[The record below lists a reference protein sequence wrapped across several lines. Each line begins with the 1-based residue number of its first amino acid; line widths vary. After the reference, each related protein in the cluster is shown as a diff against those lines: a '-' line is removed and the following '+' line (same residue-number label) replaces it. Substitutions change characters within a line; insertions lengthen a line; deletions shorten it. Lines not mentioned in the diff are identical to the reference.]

1 MIERIIEF
9 SIRNRFVVILA
20 TLGITIWG
28 IHAVINTPVD
38 AIPDLSENQVIVFT
52 DWMGRSPKEIEDQIT
67 YPLSVN
73 LQGLAGVKAVRSSSE
88 FNFSMINIIFE
99 DNIDFYFARER
110 VLERLTLASTFLPPG
125 VVPYMAPDAT
135 ALGQIFWYTVEGQGQ
150 DLGRLRAIQDWYVR
164 YQLNSVPG
172 VAQVASAGGFPIEYQ
187 IDVDPNKLRAYN
199 VTLGEL
205 FSAVA
210 RSNSSVGGKVV
221 QKGNAEYIIRGVGWI
236 ENTKDI
242 EKIVVKADP
251 QKGTPICVSNLAVVS
266 QGSEFR
272 RSALEKNGN
281 EAVGAV
287 VMMRH
292 GENPL
297 EVTRR
302 IKAKIQEL
310 QPGLPEGVRIVP
322 FYDRTRLIHGA
333 IETVTDTLR
342 DEMIIA
348 SLAILLILMHLRS
361 AILICMTLPLAVL
374 VSFILM
380 RHFNIASNIMS
391 LSGIAISIGILV
403 DQAIVMVENATHHL
417 TAHFGHNV
425 KITGDTREIVIPAC
439 RMVGRPI
446 FFSVIIILLS
456 FIPVFALTG
465 QEGKNFHPL
474 AFTKSF
480 AMIGVAI
487 LSITLVPA
495 LIPTFIKGRL
505 RAEEDSWL
513 VRNMIAIYKP
523 WLTWLMPRWNLA
535 MWAFSALLI
544 LGAGLF
550 PINAIVPIPWHW
562 CFLFVVG
569 LTMAITVIFTR
580 GARWQLLSFVT
591 LAALALTAYGFP
603 KIGVDYMPPLDEGS
617 ILDMPVTVPRASVTQ
632 TTDDLKARDALLR
645 RFPEVELIVG
655 KSGRA
660 DTPTDPSPLDMV
672 ESVITLR
679 PKDHWPKRKL
689 RYRDAEK
696 QTAVVLAALQDRHLI
711 GPIPQESDRHAM
723 LDPATMNA
731 ATRMDEAMREMT
743 LQQFSEFE
751 TALGPQLLDQ
761 FIAELVGRWQKAG
774 RLLAPLSEAD
784 MHRLAG
790 GLRKQFA
797 TILAA
802 GPGQEDVNRLM
813 QQIAEKLAAEK
824 KVELNP
830 ELLAVHFHPLYTAYL
845 AVTNVLGSEQPTLFT
860 EMFDFIAY
868 EREKHWRE
876 RVRQLDH
883 DIFPRAIAAYDQYAI
898 EELHKLADEKGLWAE
913 TSSPLPKGEDTHS
926 VSPHPLAGEGPGVR
940 AANESAVLDHLAQRG
955 PHPNPLPKGEG
966 TKPFPN
972 PLPKGEGTDLRSLH
986 EELDATWSAPHIL
999 PWDNL
1004 FLWKSTMLSRKKSD
1018 EGTDLLKEID
1028 SVVRMPGWANI
1039 WTQPIINRIDML
1051 ATGVRTMIGVKVFGN
1066 DLDKIQE
1073 VSEQVAEVLKQIPG
1087 AVDVFP
1093 DQSRGKGYL
1102 EIKIDRDRAARY
1114 GVNVGDVQ
1122 DVIETALGGRAIT
1135 MTVEGRER
1143 FPVRVRYARTFRE
1156 DEEDVKNLLVNAATA
1171 SMGSSG
1177 AMGNAGMN
1185 GGGGASPSSR
1195 NSPPVQVPLAMVA
1208 DVKIVEGPAMI
1219 KSENGMLRNYVQL
1232 NVRDRDV
1239 VGFVEEAQRV
1249 VAQKVKLP
1257 QGMYLAWS
1265 GQFEN
1270 QVRAG
1275 KTMLVVFPAVI
1286 LVIFVILFL
1295 TYNDLIDALLMM
1307 KAVPEAM
1314 VGGIFLL
1321 WLFDYHFSVAVQ
1333 VGFIAC
1339 FGMATETG
1347 IIMLVYLRD
1356 AVEKR
1361 GGLEH
1366 IRSLREL
1373 RHAVIEGAVHRLRP
1387 KLLTEGVAIIAL
1399 APMLWATGVGH
1410 EIISAMAAPVLGGL
1424 LIADEVVDIFIPVRF
1439 YWVRRYRWLKMHG
1452 IDEATAGYDEAVRPH
1467 AVHENGRATA
1477 EALLGRE
1484 REAHSDGD
1492 GTHATPQIA
1501 GT

>member
-1 MIERIIEF
+1 MIEKIIEF
-9 SIRNRFVVILA
+9 SIRNRFVVILLS
-20 TLGITIWG
+20 LGVVVWG

-110 VLERLTLASTFLPPG
+110 VLERLTLASTILPPG
-125 VVPYMAPDAT
+125 VVPYLAPDAT
-135 ALGQIFWYTVEGQGQ
+135 ALGQIFWYTVEGKGQ
-150 DLGRLRAIQDWYVR
+150 DLGRLRTIQDWYVR

-187 IDVDPNKLRAYN
+187 IDVDPDKLRAYG

-210 RSNSSVGGKVV
+210 QSNSAVGGKVV
-221 QKGNAEYIIRGVGWI
+221 QKGNAEYIVRGVGWI
-236 ENTKDI
+236 RNTKDI
-242 EKIVVKADP
+242 EKTVVKANA
-251 QKGTPICVSNLAVVS
+251 KTGTPIYVSNLGTVS
-266 QGSEFR
+266 LGSEFR
-272 RSALEKNGN
+272 RSVLEKNGN

-297 EVTRR
+297 EVTQR
-302 IKAKIQEL
+302 IKAKIEEL

-333 IETVTDTLR
+333 IDMITATLR

-348 SLAILLILMHLRS
+348 SIAILLILMHFRS
-361 AILICMTLPLAVL
+361 AVLICMTLPLAVL
-374 VSFILM
+374 ISFILM
-380 RHFNIASNIMS
+380 RTFNIASNIMS

-403 DQAIVMVENATHHL
+403 DQAIVMVENATHQL
-417 TAHFGHNV
+417 TAHFGHHT

-465 QEGKNFHPL
+465 QEGKMFHPL

-495 LIPTFIKGRL
+495 LIPSFIKGRL
-505 RAEEDSWL
+505 RSEEDSWL

-562 CFLFVVG
+562 CFLAVVG
-569 LTMAITVIFTR
+569 FTMAITVIFTR
-580 GARWQLLSFVT
+580 GVKWQVLSFVT
-591 LAALALTAYGFP
+591 LAVLALTAYKFP

-617 ILDMPVTVPRASVTQ
+617 ILDMPVTVPRASVTEVA
-632 TTDDLKARDALLR
+632 DDLKARDALLR

-655 KSGRA
+655 KAGRA

-672 ESVITLR
+672 ESIITLR
-679 PKDHWPKRKL
+679 PKEYWPKRML
-689 RYRDAEK
+689 RYKDAEK
-696 QTAVVLAALQDRHLI
+696 QMAVVLAALQNRHLI
-711 GPIPQESDRHAM
+711 KPIEEESQRRAL
-723 LDPATMNA
+723 LDPATMK
-731 ATRMDEAMREMT
+731 ATMHFDEAMRE
-743 LQQFSEFE
+743 LVLERFNAFE
-751 TALGPQLLDQ
+751 AALGPKLLRES
-761 FIAELVGRWQKAG
+761 IVELAAHWQTAD
-774 RLLAPLSEAD
+774 RLLAPLSDAD
-784 MHRLAG
+784 IDSLVG
-790 GLRKQFA
+790 QLRDQFA
-797 TILAA
+797 PILAT
-802 GPGQEDVNRLM
+802 GPAQEDVTRLV
-813 QQIAEKLAAEK
+813 QQIAEKLAAMK
-824 KVELNP
+824 KVELTP
-830 ELLAVHFHPLYTAYL
+830 DLLTAQCSPLYSAYL
-845 AVTNVLGSEQPTLFT
+845 TLATVFGAEPPTLFAQ
-860 EMFDFIAY
+860 MFDFVDRQRDAC
-868 EREKHWRE
+868 WRE
-876 RVRQLDH
+876 QVRQLDH
-883 DIFPRAIAAYDQYAI
+883 DIFPRAVAAYDRYAI
-898 EELHKLADEKGLWAE
+898 EELHKIADENGLWAE
-913 TSSPLPKGEDTHS
+913 APPEVQGPSTS
-926 VSPHPLAGEGPGVR
+926 APGS
-940 AANESAVLDHLAQRG
+940 ES
-955 PHPNPLPKGEG
+955 
-966 TKPFPN
+966 
-972 PLPKGEGTDLRSLH
+972 TDLQNLR
-986 EELDATWSAPHIL
+986 EKLDVAWSAPHL
-999 PWDNL
+999 WPSDNL
-1004 FLWKSTMLSRKKSD
+1004 FLWQKSK
-1018 EGTDLLKEID
+1018 GDLLKEID

-1039 WTQPIINRIDML
+1039 WTQPIVNRIDML

-1066 DLDKIQE
+1066 DLDKIQD
-1073 VSEQVAEVLKQIPG
+1073 VSQQVADVLKQIPG

-1102 EIKIDRDRAARY
+1102 EITIDRDRAARY
-1114 GVNVGDVQ
+1114 GVKVADIQ
-1122 DVIETALGGRAIT
+1122 DVIETALGGKAIT

-1143 FPVRVRYARTFRE
+1143 FPVRVRYNRQSRE
-1156 DEEDVKNLLVNAATA
+1156 DEEDVKNLLVSAASSMGQPSGNMNDRAMGGSSQVSNTSAPNAA
-1171 SMGSSG
+1171 
-1177 AMGNAGMN
+1177 
-1185 GGGGASPSSR
+1185 PL
-1195 NSPPVQVPLAMVA
+1195 QVPLAMVA
-1208 DVKIVEGPAMI
+1208 DVNIVEGPAVI

-1249 VAQKVKLP
+1249 VAQTVKLP

-1275 KTMLVVFPAVI
+1275 RTMLVVFPAVI
-1286 LVIFVILFL
+1286 LVIFVILYL

-1314 VGGIFLL
+1314 VGGIILL

-1356 AVEKR
+1356 AVERR
-1361 GGLEH
+1361 GGLEK
-1366 IRSLREL
+1366 IQSLREL
-1373 RHAVIEGAVHRLRP
+1373 RDAVIEGAVHRLRP

-1410 EIISAMAAPVLGGL
+1410 EVISAMAAPVLGGL

-1452 IDEATAGYDEAVRPH
+1452 IDEATAGYDDAVRP
-1467 AVHENGRATA
+1467 GM
-1477 EALLGRE
+1477 
-1484 REAHSDGD
+1484 AHSNGHVVT
-1492 GTHATPQIA
+1492 GALAARIGEHV
-1501 GT
+1501 

>member
-1 MIERIIEF
+1 MIEKIIEF
-9 SIRNRFVVILA
+9 SIRNRFIVILLSLGVVI
-20 TLGITIWG
+20 WG
-28 IHAVINTPVD
+28 VHALINTPVD

-88 FNFSMINIIFE
+88 FNFSMISIIFE
-99 DNIDFYFARER
+99 DNIDFYFARQR
-110 VLERLTLASTFLPPG
+110 VLERLTLASTFLPAG

-135 ALGQIFWYTVEGQGQ
+135 ALGQIFWYTVEGEGQ

-210 RSNSSVGGKVV
+210 QSNSAVGGKVI
-221 QKGNAEYIIRGVGWI
+221 QKGNAEFIVRSVGWI
-236 ENTKDI
+236 ESTKDI
-242 EKIVVKADP
+242 EKTVVKADP
-251 QKGTPICVSNLAVVS
+251 EKGTPIYVSNLGTVS
-266 QGSEFR
+266 QGPEFR
-272 RSALEKNGN
+272 RSVLEKNGN

-297 EVTRR
+297 EVTKR

-322 FYDRTRLIHGA
+322 FYDRTRLINGA
-333 IETVTDTLR
+333 IETVTSTLR

-348 SLAILLILMHLRS
+348 SLAILLILMHFRS
-361 AILICMTLPLAVL
+361 AVLICMTLPLAVL

-417 TAHFGHNV
+417 TAHYGHHH

-439 RMVGRPI
+439 KMVGRPI

-465 QEGKNFHPL
+465 QEGKTFHPL

-480 AMIGVAI
+480 AMLGVAI

-505 RAEEDSWL
+505 RSEEESWL
-513 VRNMIAIYKP
+513 VRNMIGIYKP

-535 MWAFSALLI
+535 MWAFSALLV

-562 CFLFVVG
+562 CFLAVVG
-569 LTMAITVIFTR
+569 VTMAITVMFTR
-580 GARWQLLSFVT
+580 GAKWQLLSFVT
-591 LAALALTAYGFP
+591 LAALALTAYKFP

-632 TTDDLKARDALLR
+632 ATDDLKARDALLR

-679 PKDHWPKRKL
+679 PKEYWPKRKL
-689 RYRDAEK
+689 DYKDAEK
-696 QTAVVLAALQDRHLI
+696 QTAVVLAALQQHHMID
-711 GPIPQESDRHAM
+711 PISEEAERRAL

-731 ATRMDEAMREMT
+731 AMRMDETMREMV
-743 LQQFSEFE
+743 LQRFCDFE
-751 TALGPQLLDQ
+751 ADLGPKLLRE
-761 FIAELVGRWQKAG
+761 FIAELVGRWQKAD
-774 RLLAPLSEAD
+774 RLLAPMSDAD
-784 MHRLAG
+784 IDRLAAH
-790 GLRKQFA
+790 LQKQFA
-797 TILAA
+797 SILST
-802 GPGQEDVNRLM
+802 GPGQEDVNRLI
-813 QQIAEKLAAEK
+813 QQIAEKLAEEK
-824 KVELNP
+824 KVTLNP
-830 ELLAVHFHPLYTAYL
+830 ELLTTNFHPLYTAYL
-845 AVTNVLGSEQPTLFT
+845 AVANVLGSEQPTLFT
-860 EMFDFIAY
+860 EMFAFTEHGRD
-868 EREKHWRE
+868 KHWRE
-876 RVRQLDH
+876 HGHQLDYE
-883 DIFPRAIAAYDQYAI
+883 IFPRAVAAYDRYAI
-898 EELHKLADEKGLWAE
+898 EELHKVADEKGLWAE
-913 TSSPLPKGEDTHS
+913 KTDDVAEQEQLKTLRAEMDAAW
-926 VSPHPLAGEGPGVR
+926 SPH
-940 AANESAVLDHLAQRG
+940 
-955 PHPNPLPKGEG
+955 
-966 TKPFPN
+966 
-972 PLPKGEGTDLRSLH
+972 
-986 EELDATWSAPHIL
+986 
-999 PWDNL
+999 L
-1004 FLWKSTMLSRKKSD
+1004 FLWRKSKD
-1018 EGTDLLKEID
+1018 DLLKEVD

-1073 VSEQVAEVLKQIPG
+1073 VSEQVAEALKQIRG

-1114 GVNVGDVQ
+1114 GVKVADVQ
-1122 DVIETALGGRAIT
+1122 DVVETALGGKAIT

-1143 FPVRVRYARTFRE
+1143 FPVRVRYNRDSRE
-1156 DEEDVKNLLVNAATA
+1156 DEEEVKNLLVSAAT
-1171 SMGSSG
+1171 SMAQPSG
-1177 AMGNAGMN
+1177 GMN
-1185 GGGGASPSSR
+1185 GGGMGSGRASSAGSQ
-1195 NSPPVQVPLAMVA
+1195 SAPVQVPLAMVA

-1286 LVIFVILFL
+1286 LVIFIILFL

-1321 WLFDYHFSVAVQ
+1321 WLFGYHFSVAVQ

-1356 AVEKR
+1356 AVDRR
-1361 GGLEH
+1361 GGLEK
-1366 IRSLREL
+1366 IQSLKEL
-1373 RHAVIEGAVHRLRP
+1373 RDAVIEGAVHRLRP

-1410 EIISAMAAPVLGGL
+1410 EVISAMAAPVLGGL

-1467 AVHENGRATA
+1467 SSHGSNRIAVSRLPGQAETPTNIASGNGAPAKSA
-1477 EALLGRE
+1477 EA
-1484 REAHSDGD
+1484 
-1492 GTHATPQIA
+1492 
-1501 GT
+1501 

>member
-1 MIERIIEF
+1 MIEKIIEF
-9 SIRNRFVVILA
+9 SIRNRFVVILVS
-20 TLGITIWG
+20 LGVAVWG
-28 IHAVINTPVD
+28 VHSVINTPVD

-99 DNIDFYFARER
+99 DKIDFYFARQR

-125 VVPYMAPDAT
+125 VVPYLAPDAT
-135 ALGQIFWYTVEGQGQ
+135 ALGQIFWYTVEGEGQ

-187 IDVDPNKLRAYN
+187 IDVDPNNLRAYN

-210 RSNSSVGGKVV
+210 QSNSAVGGKVI
-221 QKGNAEYIIRGVGWI
+221 QKGNAEYIVRGVGWI
-236 ENTKDI
+236 ESTQDI
-242 EKIVVKADP
+242 EKTVVKVDP
-251 QKGTPICVSNLAVVS
+251 EKGTPIYVSSLGTVS
-266 QGSEFR
+266 RGSEFR
-272 RSALEKNGN
+272 RSVLEKNGN

-297 EVTRR
+297 EVTQR
-302 IKAKIQEL
+302 IKSKIQEL
-310 QPGLPEGVRIVP
+310 QPGLPAGVRIVP

-333 IETVTDTLR
+333 IEMITETLLH
-342 DEMIIA
+342 ETLIA
-348 SLAILLILMHLRS
+348 SVAILLILMHFRS
-361 AILICMTLPLAVL
+361 ALLICMTLPLAVL
-374 VSFILM
+374 SSFILM
-380 RHFNIASNIMS
+380 RQFNIPSNIMS

-403 DQAIVMVENATHHL
+403 DQAIVMVENATHQL
-417 TAHFGHNV
+417 TAHFGPDQR
-425 KITGDTREIVIPAC
+425 ITGDTRELIIPAC

-465 QEGKNFHPL
+465 QEGKTFHPL

-480 AMIGVAI
+480 AMLGVAI
-487 LSITLVPA
+487 FSITLVPA
-495 LIPTFIKGRL
+495 LIPSFIRGRL
-505 RAEEDSWL
+505 RSEEDSWL
-513 VRNMIAIYKP
+513 VRNMIGIYKP

-535 MWAFSALLI
+535 MWAFSALLV

-562 CFLFVVG
+562 CYLTVVG
-569 LTMAITVIFTR
+569 VTMAITVIFTR
-580 GARWQLLSFVT
+580 GAKWQVLSFVT
-591 LAALALTAYGFP
+591 LAVLALMAYKFP

-632 TTDDLKARDALLR
+632 ATDDLKARDALLR
-645 RFPEVELIVG
+645 RFPEVEMVVG
-655 KSGRA
+655 KAGRA

-672 ESVITLR
+672 ESIITLR
-679 PKDHWPKRKL
+679 PKEHWSKRTLDFK
-689 RYRDAEK
+689 DATK
-696 QTAVVLAALQDRHLI
+696 QTAVVLAALQERRLI
-711 GPIPQESDRHAM
+711 DPLTEEAERREL

-731 ATRMDEAMREMT
+731 AMRMDETMRE
-743 LQQFSEFE
+743 LVLRQFSDFE
-751 TALGPQLLDQ
+751 VDLGPQLLGE
-761 FIAELVGRWQKAG
+761 FIVELVDRWQRAD
-774 RLLAPLSEAD
+774 RLLMPLSEAD
-784 MHRLAG
+784 IARLSTQ
-790 GLRKQFA
+790 LQKQFA
-797 TILAA
+797 PILTT
-802 GPGQEDVNRLM
+802 GPGQEDVNRLI
-813 QQIAEKLAAEK
+813 QQIAEALAAEK

-830 ELLAVHFHPLYTAYL
+830 ELLTARFSPLYSAYL
-845 AVTNVLGSEQPTLFT
+845 AVTNVLGSERPTLFT
-860 EMFDFIAY
+860 QMFSFVEEIRDQ
-868 EREKHWRE
+868 HWRDQ
-876 RVRQLDH
+876 VRQVDH
-883 DIFPRAIAAYDQYAI
+883 AIFPHAVAAYDRYAI

-913 TSSPLPKGEDTHS
+913 KSDDAAEAEQLKE
-926 VSPHPLAGEGPGVR
+926 LR
-940 AANESAVLDHLAQRG
+940 A
-955 PHPNPLPKGEG
+955 
-966 TKPFPN
+966 
-972 PLPKGEGTDLRSLH
+972 
-986 EELDATWSAPHIL
+986 ELDAAWSPH
-999 PWDNL
+999 L
-1004 FLWKSTMLSRKKSD
+1004 FLWRKSKD
-1018 EGTDLLKEID
+1018 GLLKEVD

-1073 VSEQVAEVLKQIPG
+1073 VSDQVADVLKQIPG

-1114 GVNVGDVQ
+1114 GVKVSDVQ
-1122 DVIETALGGRAIT
+1122 EVIETALGGKAIT
-1135 MTVEGRER
+1135 VTVEGRER
-1143 FPVRVRYARTFRE
+1143 FPVRVRYNRQSRE
-1156 DEEDVKNLLVNAATA
+1156 DEEDVKNLLVSAATT
-1171 SMGSSG
+1171 SMEPNGSAAG
-1177 AMGNAGMN
+1177 GGMN
-1185 GGGGASPSSR
+1185 GGERGAVGATIRGTKSG
-1195 NSPPVQVPLAMVA
+1195 PVQIPLAMVA
-1208 DVKIVEGPAMI
+1208 DVQIVEGPAMI

-1265 GQFEN
+1265 GQFEH

-1286 LVIFVILFL
+1286 LVIFIILYL

-1307 KAVPEAM
+1307 KAVPEAL

-1321 WLFDYHFSVAVQ
+1321 WLFDYRFSVAVQ

-1356 AVEKR
+1356 AVDRR
-1361 GGLEH
+1361 GGLEK
-1366 IRSLREL
+1366 IESLAEL
-1373 RHAVIEGAVHRLRP
+1373 RDAVIEGAVHRLRP

-1410 EIISAMAAPVLGGL
+1410 EVISAMAAPVLGGL

-1452 IDEATAGYDEAVRPH
+1452 IDEATAGYDTATRPAVG
-1467 AVHENGRATA
+1467 NTA
-1477 EALLGRE
+1477 
-1484 REAHSDGD
+1484 
-1492 GTHATPQIA
+1492 
-1501 GT
+1501 